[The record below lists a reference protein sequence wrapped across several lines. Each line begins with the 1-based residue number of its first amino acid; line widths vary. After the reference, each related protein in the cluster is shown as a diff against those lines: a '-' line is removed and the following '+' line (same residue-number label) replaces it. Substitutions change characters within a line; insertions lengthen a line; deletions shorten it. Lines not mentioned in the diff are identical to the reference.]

1 MDNEKI
7 NPLLT
12 DVEKLSLLP
21 DRMYII
27 IKPEEGTIG
36 FSTVAYD
43 TTDPNK
49 QIHPSFFVLRG
60 LMEMMDTD
68 MDRLVN
74 LGQMAVMDKMVELEN
89 KGERVTSEDLGLGDI
104 EKVNMGKKH

>member
-1 MDNEKI
+1 MADEKI
-7 NPLLT
+7 NPLLN
-12 DVEKLSLLP
+12 DIEKLSLLP

-27 IKPEEGTIG
+27 IKPEEGTVG

-49 QIHPSFFVLRG
+49 QVHPSFFVLRG

-68 MDRLVN
+68 IDRLVN
-74 LGQMAVMDKMVELEN
+74 LGQMSVMDKMVELEN
-89 KGERVTSEDLGLGDI
+89 KGEPVTAEDLGFGDI

>member
-1 MDNEKI
+1 MANEKI
-7 NPLLT
+7 NPLLS
-12 DVEKLSLLP
+12 DMEKLSLLP

-74 LGQMAVMDKMVELEN
+74 LGQMAVMDKMVEIEQ
-89 KGERVTSEDLGLGDI
+89 KGEIPKTEDLSDGI
-104 EKVNMGKKH
+104 TKVNLGRKH

>member
-1 MDNEKI
+1 MADEKI
-7 NPLLT
+7 NPLLN
-12 DVEKLSLLP
+12 DIEKLSLLP

-27 IKPEEGTIG
+27 IKPEEGTVG

-49 QIHPSFFVLRG
+49 QVHPSFFVLRG

-74 LGQMAVMDKMVELEN
+74 LGQMSVMDKMVELEN
-89 KGERVTSEDLGLGDI
+89 KGEKIATEDLGLGNI

>member
-1 MDNEKI
+1 MANEKI
-7 NPLLT
+7 NPLLS
-12 DVEKLSLLP
+12 DMEKLSLLP

-27 IKPEEGTIG
+27 IKPEEGTVG

-89 KGERVTSEDLGLGDI
+89 KGEKITSEDLGLGNI
-104 EKVNMGKKH
+104 EKVNVGTKH